1 MIDKSDFLVSSDYN
15 SLYASAMAHLDSN
28 WPEIE
33 TAKAVNIEHSD
44 ILSSLFKFGSWKS
57 LKKSGVFKVRY
68 YNPKEILFQRTSGK
82 EIVFNDRKK
91 RYELILIFRN
101 GDIIQYIPRVDIE
114 EVVRSGR
121 GIVKNLEGF
130 LCDNLEL
137 NPFGR
142 FNIHMTEK

>member
-1 MIDKSDFLVSSDYN
+1 
-15 SLYASAMAHLDSN
+15 MAHLDSN
-28 WPEIE
+28 WPQIE
-33 TAKAVNIEHSD
+33 TAKAVNIEHSNT
-44 ILSSLFKFGSWKS
+44 LSPLFKIGSWKS
-57 LKKSGVFKVRY
+57 LKMSGVFKVRY
-68 YNPKEILFQRTSGK
+68 YNPKEIFFQRTSGK

-121 GIVKNLEGF
+121 CIVKNLEGF
-130 LCDNLEL
+130 FCDNLEL

-142 FNIHMTEK
+142 LITHMTQK